1 MKKLSIT
8 EAVHGTKGK
17 TMDIDYGP
25 LTGLLGTW
33 RGDQGLDVSPE
44 PDGSE
49 LSPYYET
56 ILFEAADDATNAET
70 QNLVVVRYHQA
81 VFRKSNDEQFHD
93 QTGYWMWD
101 AESGV
106 VMQSLTIP
114 RAVCVLAGG
123 TYAATDAA
131 DTKIV
136 LEVAAKL
143 GDDSWGII
151 QSPFMRDNARTV
163 EFRHRITLQGDKLSY
178 AETTFLDIYGN
189 SFDHTDENVL
199 KRN

>member
-1 MKKLSIT
+1 
-8 EAVHGTKGK
+8 
-17 TMDIDYGP
+17 MDIDYGP

-49 LSPYYET
+49 TSPFYET
-56 ILFEAADDATNAET
+56 LTFEAAGNATNAET
-70 QNLVVVRYHQA
+70 QQLAVVRYHQA
-81 VFRKSNDEQFHD
+81 VFRKSNDVQFHD
-93 QTGYWMWD
+93 QIGYWLWD
-101 AESGV
+101 AEAGV

-123 TYAATDAA
+123 PFVAA
-131 DTKIV
+131 DGEADKVI

-143 GDDSWGII
+143 GDDQWGIL

-163 EFRHRITLQGDKLSY
+163 EFRHRLTIQGEKLSY
-178 AETTFLDIYGN
+178 AETTFLEIYGK
-189 SFDHTDENVL
+189 SFDHTDENML
-199 KRN
+199 ILQR